1 MANQAHLNILR
12 QGVDVWNKWRKENVD
27 IQPDLSKADLQK
39 ANLFG
44 IDLNHANLAEAIFNE
59 ANLTNANLFGAGL
72 VAAYFLYT
80 NLTKANLG
88 KAYLAEASLGGAI
101 LHEADLR
108 GTILEEATLNRAN
121 LSKANLSDANLS
133 MTDLSNANLTQAN
146 LTNANLF
153 RASFFRA
160 NLSNANLNGAK
171 LSNAILV
178 ETNLTEANLT
188 DCSIYGISAWNVNL
202 EGTIQSNLIITPYNE
217 PKITVDDLEV
227 AQFIHLL
234 LNNKK
239 IRKVIDTITSKV
251 VLILG
256 RFTDERKDILDAI
269 REELRHHNYSPV
281 LFDFDKPLSR
291 DFTETIRTLA
301 YLSRFIV
308 ADLTDPSSIPQE
320 LQAIIPDLEVPVQPL
335 LEESKGKYAMFID
348 FGKYHWVLPTHLY
361 KDQNSLLTSL
371 VTEVIEPAE
380 KKARELAIEKVK
392 RLERR

>member
-121 LSKANLSDANLS
+121 LSKANLS
-133 MTDLSNANLTQAN
+133 
-146 LTNANLF
+146 
-153 RASFFRA
+153 
-160 NLSNANLNGAK
+160 GAK

-269 REELRHHNYSPV
+269 REELRHHNYSPA